1 MFRLTE
7 LGLHH
12 GLLVVGRDGTEREG
26 IVLQRCALLQYGGA
40 AAGVSRRWRAS
51 VLGRNTTGFCRE
63 SMRTTAEGHD
73 QDELV

>member
-26 IVLQRCALLQYGGA
+26 AVLQRCALLQYGGA

-51 VLGRNTTGFCRE
+51 VLGRNTTGFLPGIYADNNR
-63 SMRTTAEGHD
+63 RAWPG
-73 QDELV
+73 